1 MNSTLRIKFL
11 STLLFISVFGM
22 VQSQTVDPNAV
33 DGQIHFKISDNP
45 GVVLDGY
52 TGGNIALD
60 LLFATSGL
68 DSIYKPFPLPGTTL
82 DSIYRIVFPNAAQ
95 VDALITAIE
104 ALPYVSYAEKN
115 PMAFEF
121 HTPNDLQ
128 GGQWSLTKIQAE
140 LAWNYSTGSGNVLVA
155 VLDNAIAIDHEDLA
169 GNIYTNAA
177 EAGGLPLVDDDLNGR
192 ADDVNGFDVV
202 DNDNNPRPP
211 ANATGNGD
219 GFTHGTHVA
228 GIAGAVSNNGTGM
241 ASIGYSVKI
250 LAVKIADDANGNLSG
265 ALDGVYYAMQSG
277 ADVINMSWGILNDVV
292 TFKTIISQA
301 ATSGIVLVAA
311 AGNDGDQTL
320 HYPAAY
326 PETISVGATDQ
337 NDQKA
342 SFSNFGST
350 IDVMAPGVGIY
361 STLPENNNTYGS
373 YNGTSMA
380 APLVSGLAGL
390 VKSHFPGMN
399 AGQIRQRIEQGCE
412 DISAQ
417 NPGMSGQLGAG
428 RINAFFTLG
437 NVSIG
442 ELTASEFNV
451 WPNPA
456 SDRIQMRNKSGAL
469 VDKIRI
475 IDVSG
480 REVVTAN
487 WTETLDI
494 SALAPGIYSIIFQVA
509 DQQIQSKLLVQ

>member
-1 MNSTLRIKFL
+1 
-11 STLLFISVFGM
+11 
-22 VQSQTVDPNAV
+22 
-33 DGQIHFKISDNP
+33 
-45 GVVLDGY
+45 
-52 TGGNIALD
+52 
-60 LLFATSGL
+60 
-68 DSIYKPFPLPGTTL
+68 L
-82 DSIYRIVFPNAAQ
+82 DSIYRVVFPNAAQ
-95 VDALITAIE
+95 VNALVTAIS

-115 PMAFEF
+115 PMAVGFY
-121 HTPNDLQ
+121 TPNDLQ
-128 GGQWSLTKIQAE
+128 PSQWSLTKIQAE

-155 VLDNAIAIDHEDLA
+155 ILDNAIAIDHADLA
-169 GNIYTNAA
+169 ANIYTNSA
-177 EAGGLPLVDDDLNGR
+177 EAGGLPFIDDDFNGR

-211 ANATGNGD
+211 ANASGNGD

-228 GIAGAVSNNGTGM
+228 GIAGAVSNNGIGM

-250 LAVKIADDANGNLSG
+250 LPVKIADDANGNLSG

-277 ADVINMSWGILNDVV
+277 ADVINMSWGILNDVL
-292 TFKTIISQA
+292 TFKSIIAQA
-301 ATSGIVLVAA
+301 ASSGIVLVAA
-311 AGNDGDQTL
+311 AGNNGDQTL

-361 STLPENNNTYGS
+361 STLPESNNTYGS

-380 APLVSGLAGL
+380 APMVAGLAGL

-399 AGQIRQRIEQGCE
+399 SGQIRQRIEQGCE

-437 NVSIG
+437 NVSVV
-442 ELTASEFNV
+442 ELTASEFSI

-456 SDRIQMRNKSGAL
+456 TDQIQLRNKSGAIIER
-469 VDKIRI
+469 IRI

-480 REVVTAN
+480 REVVTTN
-487 WTETLDI
+487 WTESLDI
-494 SALAPGIYSIIFQVA
+494 SGLSPGIYSLMLQTA
-509 DQQIQSKLLVQ
+509 DQEIHSKLLVQ